1 MTSAIAFIMGIF
13 LIWYVTDSMKET
25 KNLYE
30 ILLSTEKN
38 EEVKSQLKDLYE
50 KSKRTNK
57 KYLIIFA
64 ILLAISV
71 AVSVTD
77 LIAIISK

>member
-1 MTSAIAFIMGIF
+1 MTAAIAFIMGIF

-25 KNLYE
+25 KILYE
-30 ILLSTEKN
+30 ILLSTEKDEN
-38 EEVKSQLKDLYE
+38 VKSQLMDLYE
-50 KSKRTNK
+50 KSKKTNK

-71 AVSVTD
+71 AVSIKD
-77 LIAIISK
+77 LIAVIRK